1 VIPYVLRTPALLAAA
16 IVLALPAATLTAG
29 TARAQQAPGWFV
41 PNTQAPAANPPA
53 QPTGRRRGG
62 RSVAPPPVD
71 AAPPV
76 PPPVDAGAPAG
87 DTPDAVTEAEL
98 QQKLANL
105 PQPPVPPLPPIVS
118 GLYAA
123 SATGDAVKISASGI
137 GAALPA
143 PLTADTTY
151 FLIRG
156 AANEMQLAASASD
169 ATAGTAITLT
179 SAGAGELKITAPVA
193 HSGQTNVAADFTVKL
208 PGTLKLLAGGSVPP
222 AGVIGVLGVPDV
234 MRASSAAQAVDK
246 VIGAR
251 KERLQLEAQR
261 AEANWREMQQ
271 SLQNDA
277 AHLTR
282 DQALTRERALQ
293 DRVRTDRKQ
302 LQERQ
307 RVIQEAAQVALGQI
321 ERTLIQIIRQVAES
335 RGMNLVL
342 HRSQVALN
350 VQDFDITEAVV
361 AQLNKAL
368 PTVQI
373 PADNVDPAT
382 LPKDW
387 GTPGK

>member
-1 VIPYVLRTPALLAAA
+1 VSHKSALLAAA
-16 IVLALPAATLTAG
+16 IVLAVPAAIAMS
-29 TARAQQAPGWFV
+29 RAAAAQNAPGWFV
-41 PNTQAPAANPPA
+41 PGSQQPSDAQPAPGRGRQRTAPAPITSAPLP
-53 QPTGRRRGG
+53 
-62 RSVAPPPVD
+62 SVTDDQGTADQSDPVTD
-71 AAPPV
+71 
-76 PPPVDAGAPAG
+76 
-87 DTPDAVTEAEL
+87 AEL

-105 PQPPVPPLPPIVS
+105 PQPPVPPLPPIVAA
-118 GLYAA
+118 LYIATE
-123 SATGDAVKISASGI
+123 TGDAVKLAASGFQ
-137 GAALPA
+137 AALPA

-151 FLIRG
+151 FVIKR
-156 AANEMQLAASASD
+156 AENEIQLAASAAD
-169 ATAGTAITLT
+169 ATAGTAINLT
-179 SAGAGELKITAPVA
+179 ASGTGTLKITVPVA
-193 HSGQTNVAADFTVKL
+193 HNGQTNLTGEFSVKL
-208 PGTLKLLAGGSVPP
+208 PGTLKLLAGGAAPP
-222 AGVIGVLGVPDV
+222 AGVMGVLGVPDI

-251 KERLQLEAQR
+251 KEKLQLEAQR

-271 SLQNDA
+271 SLQSDA
-277 AHLTR
+277 AHMTR

-293 DRVRTDRKQ
+293 DRVRTDRRQ

-307 RVIQEAAQVALGQI
+307 RIIQEAAQVALGQI

-350 VQDFDITEAVV
+350 IQEFDITDAVV
-361 AQLNKAL
+361 SQLNKAL

-387 GTPGK
+387 GTPVATK